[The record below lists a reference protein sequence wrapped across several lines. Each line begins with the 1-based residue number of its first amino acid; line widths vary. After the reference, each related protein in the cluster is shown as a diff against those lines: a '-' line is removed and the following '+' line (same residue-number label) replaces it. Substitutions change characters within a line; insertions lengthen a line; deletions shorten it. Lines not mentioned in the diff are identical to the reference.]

1 MGGPKISRGYEQL
14 NTAVSIYSRALVA
27 WALCMLIATPAVAG
41 RYELINGQGVEVCEA
56 YEQNLNYG
64 EPRGPFQGQ
73 RPVNPGSKD
82 FSKPDLKGSYE
93 DPSPENPRS
102 YPEKKI
108 DRFLW
113 ERDANPVYWYRGGIA
128 KWRGTTE
135 QYAQAWKLF
144 SMRYAPGHM
153 VASQGHKVGQVDID
167 NDGVPDNI
175 YLNQWGAGAGA
186 SLLVL
191 NADRSDLD
199 YEKTR
204 LVMQHPSRKEQGLGD
219 LRKLAPGE
227 RATAEA
233 EQFGWTPVEDA
244 LRGANYD
251 VFLYK
256 NKAYFDLWWYSH
268 PDYQGKLDLLV
279 GKPLRV
285 FVIENGQT
293 RNICSYKYH
302 HSD

>member
-1 MGGPKISRGYEQL
+1 MNIF
-14 NTAVSIYSRALVA
+14 VSIYSRALVA
-27 WALCMLIATPAVAG
+27 WVLCMLIATPAVAG

-56 YEQNLNYG
+56 YEQNLNYR

-73 RPVNPGSKD
+73 RPVNPGFKD

-102 YPEKKI
+102 YPEKTI

-128 KWRGTTE
+128 KWRGTPAE
-135 QYAQAWKLF
+135 YEKAWKTFKFLK
-144 SMRYAPGHM
+144 RGPGI
-153 VASQGHKVGQVDID
+153 QLPNRGDLVGEVDID
-167 NDGVPDNI
+167 NDGTPDQV
-175 YLNQWGAGAGA
+175 YLDRVDDHMGAP
-186 SLLVL
+186 LLVL
-191 NADRSDLD
+191 NADRSDID
-199 YEKTR
+199 YERTR
-204 LVMQHPSRKEQGLGD
+204 LVMQHPSHKEQGLGE

-244 LRGANYD
+244 LHGASYD
-251 VFLYK
+251 IFIYK
-256 NKAYFDLWWYSH
+256 NTTYFDLWWIYH
-268 PDYQGKLDLLV
+268 PDYQGKLDLLA